1 MTYLRGQ
8 MQSLRL
14 WVQFQLEENIY
25 FWNLQVFVFSSK
37 NSIKHKQLLM
47 ERHPYCF
54 MYNNSTSYWV
64 SFVVKNH
71 VNVYTT
77 LDTLINISLVTSKA
91 ATCGG
96 KSLVMSLALAR
107 GAAGVFDLLSGFSAS
122 WLQASN
128 FLSMAWISWYVIL
141 SSLINSS
148 YLAKKRLHAY
158 DKTTYWVSQE
168 CCLKINNVSPVSD
181 KKKKNNDEILFY
193 IMFFSPPWSKHNN
206 FSIKLKTFKWWTYN

>member
-1 MTYLRGQ
+1 
-8 MQSLRL
+8 
-14 WVQFQLEENIY
+14 
-25 FWNLQVFVFSSK
+25 
-37 NSIKHKQLLM
+37 M
-47 ERHPYCF
+47 ERPPYCF
-54 MYNNSTSYWV
+54 MYNNSTSCWV

-71 VNVYTT
+71 VNEYTT

-128 FLSMAWISWYVIL
+128 FLSMACISWYVIL

-148 YLAKKRLHAY
+148 YLAKKKDYMHMIRQHTEVV
-158 DKTTYWVSQE
+158 K
-168 CCLKINNVSPVSD
+168 NVVKWFTMPLLSV
-181 KKKKNNDEILFY
+181 KKK
-193 IMFFSPPWSKHNN
+193 
-206 FSIKLKTFKWWTYN
+206 